1 MNTTSSSR
9 VWAAAAW
16 VAFAWV
22 AFGASFAAAQDY
34 PAREIRSL
42 CNYGPGSGAD
52 IMVRF
57 YSDRL
62 SKLIGKPVVVE
73 NKVGANGAIATD
85 ALAKSKPDGYTI
97 LITPVSST
105 IVSAPYMFKNL
116 PFDSTKDF
124 TAVTT
129 IAKLSFTILV
139 DAASPIKTAG
149 ELVAHLKTKPN
160 QGFYGATSNAGVI
173 AAELFKAK
181 AGLRTTYVPY
191 KQNPQAL
198 TDLLLGQLDFLAFDS
213 TWAAAQSGPGGKLR
227 IIAVASEKRSSA
239 LPDVPTLAESGYG
252 GGDVAPWWGV
262 VVPAGTP
269 RPIVDRLSALFNEI
283 TAAEDTRQFLSR
295 AAFDPFPGSPE
306 QMQSLMKSDAE
317 RWRGYV
323 ELAKIKLQ

>member
-1 MNTTSSSR
+1 MNYR
-9 VWAAAAW
+9 RKLL
-16 VAFAWV
+16 V
-22 AFGASFAAAQDY
+22 AFGVGMLTAPFAFAQEY
-34 PAREIRSL
+34 PAQEIRAL

-52 IMVRF
+52 VIVRF

-62 SKLIGKPVVVE
+62 SKLIGKPVIVE

-129 IAKLSFTILV
+129 IATLAFSILV
-139 DAASPIKTAG
+139 DAASPIKTVD
-149 ELVAHLKTKPN
+149 ELIAKLKAKPN
-160 QGFYGATSNAGVI
+160 HGFYGTTNNTGVI

-181 AGLRTTYVPY
+181 AGLNTTYVPY

-198 TDLLLGQLDFLAFDS
+198 TDLLLGQVDFLAFDA
-213 TWAAAQSGPGGKLR
+213 TWAHLQSGPGGKLR
-227 IIAVASEKRSSA
+227 IVAVTSEKRSGT
-239 LPDVPTLAESGYG
+239 LPEVPTLAEAGYG

-262 VVPAGTP
+262 VVAAGTP
-269 RPIVDRLSALFNEI
+269 RHIVDKLAGWFNQI
-283 TAAEDTRQFLSR
+283 TAAADTRQFLAR
-295 AAFDPFPGSPE
+295 AAFDPLPGSPDT
-306 QMQSLMKSDAE
+306 MQALMKSDAE
-317 RWRGYV
+317 RWRGYA
-323 ELAKIKLQ
+323 ELAKIKPQ